1 MVRYVEACENLCTK
15 SEALAIMG
23 S

>member
-1 MVRYVEACENLCTK
+1 VEACENLCTK